1 MQSIIDNVLIEA
13 VKDEKALHAIP
24 NTEIKLIIPTQFNPY
39 EEERVTQSGT
49 VVSAPLYYTVTYK
62 DSEGKNKTKRYSDV
76 KIKKGDKV
84 YCHHFLTH
92 DENHIEGNLW
102 RDDYSNIYCRIV
114 DGEIEMVG
122 RWNFLDIVNK
132 EEKAGEIVLVHKDN
146 KEAGVGILRHAS
158 DFMKSQG
165 IESGMLVEFKK
176 NAGYV
181 MVVEGKKYYR
191 LEDEHILLAHTGKNY
206 EK

>member
-1 MQSIIDNVLIEA
+1 MQSITDHVLIEA
-13 VKDEKALHAIP
+13 VKDEKAVHIIP
-24 NTEIKLIIPTQFNPY
+24 NTDIKLQIPTQFNPY

-62 DSEGKNKTKRYSDV
+62 DSEGKNKTKRMSDV

-92 DENHIEGNLW
+92 DENFVDTNLW

-114 DGEIEMVG
+114 DGNIEMVG
-122 RWNFLDIVNK
+122 RWNFLEIVKK
-132 EEKAGEIVLVHKDN
+132 EDKVGSFVLVHKDD
-146 KEAGVGILRHAS
+146 KKVGVGIIKHAS

-165 IESGMLVEFKK
+165 IEDGMLVEFKR
-176 NAGYV
+176 NAGYI
-181 MVVEGKKYYR
+181 MVVEGKKFYR
-191 LEDEHILLAHTGKNY
+191 LEDDNILLAHTGK
-206 EK
+206 

>member
-1 MQSIIDNVLIEA
+1 MQSIIDHVLINA
-13 VKDEKALHAIP
+13 VKDEKALHSIP
-24 NTEIKLIIPTQFNPY
+24 NTDIKLVIPTQFNPY

-62 DSEGKNKTKRYSDV
+62 DSEGKNKTKRMSDV
-76 KIKKGDKV
+76 KIKKGDKI

-92 DENHIEGNLW
+92 DENYVSENLW
-102 RDDYSNIYCRIV
+102 KDDYSNIYCRIV
-114 DGEIEMVG
+114 DGNIEMVG
-122 RWNFLDIVNK
+122 RWNFLEIIKK
-132 EEKAGEIVLVHKDN
+132 EEKAGEIILVHKDD
-146 KEAGVGILRHAS
+146 KEVGVGIIKHPS

-165 IESGMLVEFKK
+165 IKEGMLVEFKR

-181 MVVEGKKYYR
+181 MVVEGKKFYR
-191 LEDEHILLAHTGKNY
+191 LEDELILLAHTGQH